1 MVVIIIAILASIAMP
16 QYTRATERARAV
28 EAIQLLGAIRG
39 SQHRFKAQSTA
50 GFYTATVNELDVGLP
65 VATKYWGT
73 APSSVTTTRAIYTR
87 VSGPSANQTLGLFYD
102 NGEFCGNFAPMGTML
117 AC

>member
-50 GFYTATVNELDVGLP
+50 GFYAATVTELDVGLP
-65 VATKYWGT
+65 NVTKYWGN
-73 APSSVTTTRAIYTR
+73 APSSVTTARAVYTR
-87 VSGPSANQTLGLFYD
+87 VSGPSNTQTFGLFYD
-102 NGEFCGNFAPMGTML
+102 NGEFCGNFAPMGMMP